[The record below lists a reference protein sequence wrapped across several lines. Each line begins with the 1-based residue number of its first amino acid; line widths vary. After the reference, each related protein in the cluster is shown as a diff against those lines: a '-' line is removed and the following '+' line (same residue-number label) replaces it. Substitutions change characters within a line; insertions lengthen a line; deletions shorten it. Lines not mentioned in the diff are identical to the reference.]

1 MLKTSVGSSHYL
13 SLGEGGGGER
23 GMEYFGCG
31 TVKFS

>member
-13 SLGEGGGGER
+13 SLGEGGGKR